1 MDKEQFLN
9 ILKSLNTYLDELRDA
24 LTTVE
29 RNHPKQ
35 LSYLT
40 QLHKSIKVNNCYKI
54 CYSVPT
60 LGDCGSSGE
69 VGSIVI
75 SCADA
80 THSCNIFN
88 MFGIGGFWDFDSGF
102 GTSVTVNGNKYDY
115 TPEHGSFD
123 DWFEDC
129 FGNMVIVDFGANTA
143 FYFNPEF
150 DSSFYQNT
158 KILIESPAINP
169 VIPYCTNNP
178 SFHYEA
184 GKIYFCLKAQNAEH
198 LVLANFSGINL
209 YNGQADDL
217 TLINSSNQ
225 ILYKSGD

>member
-1 MDKEQFLN
+1 
-9 ILKSLNTYLDELRDA
+9 
-24 LTTVE
+24 
-29 RNHPKQ
+29 
-35 LSYLT
+35 
-40 QLHKSIKVNNCYKI
+40 
-54 CYSVPT
+54 
-60 LGDCGSSGE
+60 
-69 VGSIVI
+69 
-75 SCADA
+75 
-80 THSCNIFN
+80 
-88 MFGIGGFWDFDSGF
+88 MFGLGGFWDFESGF

-129 FGNMVIVDFGANTA
+129 FGNIVIVDFGANPA

-158 KILIESPAINP
+158 KILIESPVINP

-225 ILYKSGD
+225 ILYKAGD